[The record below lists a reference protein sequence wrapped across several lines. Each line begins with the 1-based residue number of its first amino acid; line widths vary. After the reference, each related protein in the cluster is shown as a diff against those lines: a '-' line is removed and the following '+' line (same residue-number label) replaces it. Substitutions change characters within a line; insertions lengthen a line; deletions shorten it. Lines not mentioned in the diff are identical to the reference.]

1 MPAAAPHTHGA
12 TLADLRAVADEKP
25 CFELIDG
32 ELTQKAA
39 PSWSH
44 GSIQL
49 GLGSGL
55 RSQFH
60 RRSGGGGPGGWWIL
74 SEVHVALDDEQVY
87 CPDLAGWRRERVAEP
102 PHDFPVRLRPDW
114 ICEILSPSNA
124 SRDTVHKLRGYHRA
138 GVPHYWIVDPA
149 ARTLTVYRW
158 QAEGYLAVLSA
169 TPPERV
175 RAEPFDAIELSVA
188 AMFGDEDG

>member
-1 MPAAAPHTHGA
+1 MLD
-12 TLADLRAVADEKP
+12 LADLLAVVDDKP
-25 CFELIDG
+25 HFELFDHS
-32 ELTQKAA
+32 LTQKAN
-39 PSWSH
+39 PSWVHSQAQTTLGGQLW
-44 GSIQL
+44 GS
-49 GLGSGL
+49 
-55 RSQFH
+55 F
-60 RRSGGGGPGGWWIL
+60 RRTWWIL
-74 SEVHVALDDEQVY
+74 TEVHVAFDDEHVY
-87 CPDLAGWRRERVAEP
+87 CPDLTGWRRDRVADP
-102 PHDFPVRLRPDW
+102 PRDFPVRVRPDW

>member
-1 MPAAAPHTHGA
+1 MPAAAPHSHGA
-12 TLADLRAVADEKP
+12 TLADFLAVADEKP
-25 CFELIDG
+25 YFELVDG

-39 PSWSH
+39 PSWDH
-44 GSIQL
+44 GSTQSALTGQL
-49 GLGSGL
+49 WGPFQRKS
-55 RSQFH
+55 
-60 RRSGGGGPGGWWIL
+60 GGGPGGWWIL
-74 SEVHVALDDEQVY
+74 TEVHVAFDDEHVY
-87 CPDLAGWRRERVAEP
+87 CPDLTGWRRDRVADP
-102 PHDFPVRLRPDW
+102 PRDFPVRVRPDW

-124 SRDTVHKLRGYHRA
+124 SRDTVHKLRSYHRA